1 MIEIKI
7 TSDILTEAQK
17 RNHIYYQRFGHA
29 GTHRTNKDRQRMT
42 GYIAEACIR
51 SNFPS
56 IEYSNNYD
64 VDFIFHEHT
73 IDSKAQGCN
82 TKPKD
87 YFSATLYE
95 EQKNRKTDYYIFSR
109 VKNDFSVAWICGIIS
124 KKRFFQIAE
133 LKEAGYQT
141 NNFTYDQSRYEV
153 QYKDLKQI
161 DKFIEWYNNTYVAQS

>member
-17 RNHIYYQRFGHA
+17 RNDTYYQRFGHV

-42 GYIAEACIR
+42 GYLAEACIR
-51 SNFPS
+51 SKFPT
-56 IEYSNNYD
+56 IEYSDNYD
-64 VDFIFHEHT
+64 VDFVFHQYT

-133 LKEAGYQT
+133 LKEAGHQT
-141 NNFTYDQSRYEV
+141 NNFIYYQGRYEV

-161 DKFIEWYNNTYVAQS
+161 DQFIEWYNHTYVAQS